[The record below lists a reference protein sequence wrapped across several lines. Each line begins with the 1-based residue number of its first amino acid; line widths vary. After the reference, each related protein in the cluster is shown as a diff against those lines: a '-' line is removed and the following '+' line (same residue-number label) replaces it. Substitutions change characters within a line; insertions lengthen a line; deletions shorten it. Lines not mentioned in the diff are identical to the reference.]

1 MKAKESQ
8 RDLIAHIA
16 SALDEAVRR
25 GDIDEACNQ
34 AKQLS
39 LAAGMP
45 RAAIGRSAIINL
57 VQSVERVVGAL
68 PDGIKSR

>member
-1 MKAKESQ
+1 MKVRERQ

-39 LAAGMP
+39 QAAGMP
-45 RAAIGRSAIINL
+45 AAAAGRAAIISL
-57 VQSVERVVGAL
+57 VQSVERVLGAAAN
-68 PDGIKSR
+68 I